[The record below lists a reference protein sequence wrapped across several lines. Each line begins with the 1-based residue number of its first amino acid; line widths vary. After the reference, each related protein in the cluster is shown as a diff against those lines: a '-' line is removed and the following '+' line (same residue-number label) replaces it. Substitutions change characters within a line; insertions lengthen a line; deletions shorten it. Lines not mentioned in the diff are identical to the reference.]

1 MPPTTTV
8 LPATTLP
15 AATAADLATVGLGA
29 VMGVAARRAM
39 VRAALRPDGSLP
51 ATEAARL
58 AAVAGCA
65 ETAIRRDQRE
75 LRAALG
81 LPPQVRGPHAAR
93 ARALAHFLGRA
104 VVEGEGEAGDGGAG
118 GRGGRTGSRSATQTP
133 PSLVGDEVLVLE
145 GARACESDGDST
157 VLDAPFEPGELQAC
171 VQRLIRRSLTVM
183 EVTLRDGRGDRTAV
197 ELAKWV
203 MTDGREALTVSEADP
218 KAMEQLAALLNM
230 VKE

>member
-1 MPPTTTV
+1 MSRAPTVIPPV
-8 LPATTLP
+8 
-15 AATAADLATVGLGA
+15 DLAAELVSVGLHA
-29 VMGVAARRAM
+29 VMSPTARRAV

-51 ATEAARL
+51 GAEASRI
-58 AAVAGCA
+58 AAVAGCS
-65 ETAIRRDQRE
+65 EGVIRRDQRE
-75 LRAALG
+75 LRASLG

-93 ARALAHFLGRA
+93 ARALAHFLGRS
-104 VVEGEGEAGDGGAG
+104 VVEGEDEGGEGRRARAG
-118 GRGGRTGSRSATQTP
+118 GSSRRGTATQTP
-133 PSLVGDEVLVLE
+133 PSLVGVEDSVME
-145 GARACESDGDST
+145 GARACESDEDST

-183 EVTLRDGRGDRTAV
+183 EATLRDGRGDRTAV

-218 KAMEQLAALLNM
+218 KAMAQLAELLNM

>member
-1 MPPTTTV
+1 
-8 LPATTLP
+8 
-15 AATAADLATVGLGA
+15 
-29 VMGVAARRAM
+29 MGVAARRAM

-58 AAVAGCA
+58 AAIAGCA

-104 VVEGEGEAGDGGAG
+104 VVEGEGEAGEG
-118 GRGGRTGSRSATQTP
+118 GRARVGGSSRRGTATQTP
-133 PSLVGDEVLVLE
+133 PSLVGVEDSVME
-145 GARACESDGDST
+145 GARACESDEDST

-183 EVTLRDGRGDRTAV
+183 EATLRDGRGDRTAV
-197 ELAKWV
+197 ELAKWM
-203 MTDGREALTVSEADP
+203 MTEGREALTVSEADP
-218 KAMEQLAALLNM
+218 KAMAQLAELLNM